1 MKAYFIIEIDD
12 DGYPHRRRDVKSE
25 GRLNRDQQDTWDTIY
40 GAYKAAQRAVDMVH
54 DVQIDV
60 QREQDARAAEE
71 TLMGNTAP
79 RLHSVPTRR
88 LA

>member
-1 MKAYFIIEIDD
+1 MKAYLIIEIDD
-12 DGYPHRRRDVKSE
+12 DGFPSRRRDTKSE
-25 GRLNRDQQDTWDTIY
+25 GMLNRDQQDTWDTIY

-54 DVQIDV
+54 GAQIAV

-71 TLMGNTAP
+71 VLRGNTAP
-79 RLHSVPTRR
+79 NLRSVPTRR